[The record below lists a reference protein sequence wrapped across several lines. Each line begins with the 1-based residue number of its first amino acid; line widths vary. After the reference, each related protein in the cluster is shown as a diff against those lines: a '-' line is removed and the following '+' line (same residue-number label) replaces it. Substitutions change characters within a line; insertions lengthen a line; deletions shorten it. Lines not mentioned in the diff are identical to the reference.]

1 MERYRCARAADLHAH
16 DYDFLVLGAGTLVTA
31 LVFSQSRF
39 PYLFLVSPFVVV
51 AAFRLG
57 AVGTA
62 VSTILIAIVSSIAT
76 SIGHGPIQ
84 LVNGDTATKLL
95 VLQLFLATNFGM
107 GLPIAAAL
115 AGRERLRAEL
125 AQSRDFV
132 QSIVE
137 TMNEIVFRADAQG
150 RWTFLNPAWEAIM
163 GFTVEQSLGMLAV
176 DFLHPDDKL
185 SGTESVAALATGNV
199 SLGRSRRRFVN
210 ASGVLRQMEVS
221 FRPLFNSN
229 GVYVGTNGSMRDV
242 TDHEAADAGLKQA
255 QPELI
260 HVSRLSAMGAMAST
274 LAHELNQPLGA
285 VANYARGLKRLLAK
299 GDWKVPAI
307 VADTLVEIDEGVVR
321 AGEIVR
327 RLRALVERGDIDR
340 KFENVPELIRESCG
354 IGLVDAKLRGID
366 LHFEFDP
373 QALSVFVDRIQIQQ
387 VLVNLL
393 RNAVD
398 AMADS
403 KIRQIVISTKL
414 TGVFC
419 EIGLQDSGPGIDEDV
434 RQRLFA
440 PFNTSK
446 QSGLGIGLS
455 ICRTIIEA
463 HGGQIWCDDAIKN
476 GTKFRLQLPVGEAE
490 EITTL

>member
-1 MERYRCARAADLHAH
+1 
-16 DYDFLVLGAGTLVTA
+16 
-31 LVFSQSRF
+31 
-39 PYLFLVSPFVVV
+39 
-51 AAFRLG
+51 
-57 AVGTA
+57 
-62 VSTILIAIVSSIAT
+62 
-76 SIGHGPIQ
+76 
-84 LVNGDTATKLL
+84 
-95 VLQLFLATNFGM
+95 
-107 GLPIAAAL
+107 
-115 AGRERLRAEL
+115 
-125 AQSRDFV
+125 
-132 QSIVE
+132 
-137 TMNEIVFRADAQG
+137 
-150 RWTFLNPAWEAIM
+150 
-163 GFTVEQSLGMLAV
+163 
-176 DFLHPDDKL
+176 
-185 SGTESVAALATGNV
+185 
-199 SLGRSRRRFVN
+199 
-210 ASGVLRQMEVS
+210 
-221 FRPLFNSN
+221 
-229 GVYVGTNGSMRDV
+229 
-242 TDHEAADAGLKQA
+242 
-255 QPELI
+255 
-260 HVSRLSAMGAMAST
+260 
-274 LAHELNQPLGA
+274 
-285 VANYARGLKRLLAK
+285 
-299 GDWKVPAI
+299 VPAI